1 MLTFQLQPASHHQPG
16 TLMVGMQSVP
26 LRVPAAGRDH
36 ADSLVGRAHGHIIL
50 WPLVLRLHSHQQI
63 DVSSFQQRLQLA
75 LRVCC
80 KIRLAM
86 MPQTASAVRDQP
98 PVRCRH

>member
-1 MLTFQLQPASHHQPG
+1 
-16 TLMVGMQSVP
+16 MQSVR

-36 ADSLVGRAHGHIIL
+36 ADSLVGRSHGHNI
-50 WPLVLRLHSHQQI
+50 WPLDLRLHSHQHI

-80 KIRLAM
+80 KIR
-86 MPQTASAVRDQP
+86 PF
-98 PVRCRH
+98 

>member
-1 MLTFQLQPASHHQPG
+1 
-16 TLMVGMQSVP
+16 MVGMQSVP

-36 ADSLVGRAHGHIIL
+36 ADSLVGRSHGHI
-50 WPLVLRLHSHQQI
+50 WPLDLRLHSHQQI

-80 KIRLAM
+80 KIRPFL
-86 MPQTASAVRDQP
+86 SD
-98 PVRCRH
+98 HY